1 MLSHCVYDDQHQ
13 RRILQVVIEQSYKA
27 HRHTDEPFFEPL
39 FLVVGPLIKDR
50 RYEHES
56 EWRLVTFG
64 LNVWHPEVRFKLQGS
79 TLTPYWPIKLT
90 ETTPGELPIR
100 QIVVGPS
107 CDFELEER
115 ALNGLLTLND
125 GAHVE
130 IVKSEVPY
138 RGRSA

>member
-1 MLSHCVYDDQHQ
+1 M
-13 RRILQVVIEQSYKA
+13 INK
-27 HRHTDEPFFEPL
+27 HTVL
-39 FLVVGPLIKDR
+39 FAGPLIKDK

-56 EWRLVTFG
+56 EWRLVTYG
-64 LNVWHPEVRFKLQGS
+64 LNVWNRDVRFKLQGS
-79 TLTPYWPIKLT
+79 TLTPYWPIKVELT
-90 ETTPGELPIR
+90 ETGLPIR

-125 GAHVE
+125 GAHVK

-138 RGRSA
+138 RGGSA